1 MDNNITHVIGCQ
13 HTLLTGKNKDKPCGH
28 KIICETHKMCE
39 KHNNMRIAKNY
50 KTYNN
55 YGNPD
60 QAELWVKWI
69 NSVDDKK

>member
-1 MDNNITHVIGCQ
+1 MDENVFISGCC
-13 HTLLTGKNKDKPCGH
+13 HILMMGKNKDKPCGR
-28 KIICETHKMCE
+28 KVICEKHKMCE

-50 KTYNN
+50 KTHNN

-69 NSVDDKK
+69 NNVDEKQ